1 MRLMEVRPNQA
12 TWDVI
17 EFRNLYFFVGRYRA
31 RFEINQATFCR
42 ALKKLSDCLS
52 LQTALQIPHRT
63 STREFREVTMASLF
77 VLLLLAAV
85 ATLVGLVKPS
95 ILHVKC
101 LTTRPRVFGAGM
113 VVQFVLVVVVISLLP
128 EGDVERQE
136 GITKEERVI
145 KQDQNPL
152 EEKTA
157 KVDKD
162 SRANQ
167 EPERAAG
174 NKTEKAEAKVERGK
188 ERSNRN
194 SEDVS
199 EARITE
205 PRAADPDIDKDVT
218 PEERVAR
225 WRHRRTKDP
234 NYLTDLRWVLAE
246 ARLLLV
252 RSKAATKQGEYVLGR
267 ALADSCD
274 RIFRKYDV
282 HYNPKGWLDNNWEK
296 PYSWFHREEEDAWN
310 LVLKCRGAWNLAIFK
325 VGEAEYEGRGA
336 LFTREGTF
344 ERLVEYAVLKEFG
357 NYHGTVSRFGFAN
370 EGSLDDKFVKDIDFE
385 NGILTVKLRAE
396 SDAYDINYRAR
407 EIKPTHPIK
416 TMRNSRDFF
425 AFVFNPRDWPKSV
438 GKTFQKVKQVNIALY
453 FPGEHSSEIV
463 AARYG
468 LTRTAFDAIVK
479 QRGSKWGKLKAK
491 DGTFQDFL
499 KVKGTYYL
507 HREMPDL
514 GTPAHVLRR

>member
-1 MRLMEVRPNQA
+1 
-12 TWDVI
+12 
-17 EFRNLYFFVGRYRA
+17 
-31 RFEINQATFCR
+31 
-42 ALKKLSDCLS
+42 
-52 LQTALQIPHRT
+52 
-63 STREFREVTMASLF
+63 MASLF
-77 VLLLLAAV
+77 AFLLLLVAV
-85 ATLVGLVKPS
+85 ATIAGLVKPS
-95 ILHVKC
+95 ILHIKW
-101 LTTRPRVFGAGM
+101 LTTRSRVFGVAM
-113 VVQFVLVVVVISLLP
+113 AVQFLLVVFAISLLP
-128 EGDVERQE
+128 ENDIERQ
-136 GITKEERVI
+136 GSIAKEERVKRI
-145 KQDQNPL
+145 RQDQNPMVAKKVKVH
-152 EEKTA
+152 EDPYTNQKPETAAGEKT
-157 KVDKD
+157 K
-162 SRANQ
+162 
-167 EPERAAG
+167 
-174 NKTEKAEAKVERGK
+174 KAEAIVERAK
-188 ERSNRN
+188 ETGN
-194 SEDVS
+194 SKEVS
-199 EARITE
+199 EARITTR

-234 NYLTDLRWVLAE
+234 NYLADLRWVLAE

-252 RSKAATKQGEYVLGR
+252 RSKAATKQGEYVLGK

-310 LVLKCRGAWNLAIFK
+310 LVLKCRGAFDLAIFK
-325 VGEAEYEGRGA
+325 TIEADYEGRGA

-357 NYHGTVSRFGFAN
+357 NYFGTVSRFGFAN
-370 EGSLDDKFVKDIDFE
+370 EGSLDDKFVKNIDFE

-396 SDAYDINYRAR
+396 SDAYDIDYRAR
-407 EIKPTHPIK
+407 EINLTHPIK
-416 TMRNSRDFF
+416 TMRNSQDFF
-425 AFVFNPRDWPKSV
+425 AFIFNPRGWPKSI

>member
-1 MRLMEVRPNQA
+1 
-12 TWDVI
+12 
-17 EFRNLYFFVGRYRA
+17 
-31 RFEINQATFCR
+31 
-42 ALKKLSDCLS
+42 
-52 LQTALQIPHRT
+52 
-63 STREFREVTMASLF
+63 MASLF
-77 VLLLLAAV
+77 AFLLLLAAV
-85 ATLVGLVKPS
+85 ATIVGLVKPS
-95 ILHVKC
+95 ILHINW
-101 LTTRPRVFGAGM
+101 LSTRPRVFGVGM
-113 VVQFVLVVVVISLLP
+113 VVQFFLMVVAISLLP
-128 EGDVERQE
+128 EGDVERQK

-145 KQDQNPL
+145 KQDQNRM
-152 EEKTA
+152 EEKKV
-157 KVDKD
+157 KVDED
-162 SRANQ
+162 AYANQ
-167 EPERAAG
+167 ESEPAAG
-174 NKTEKAEAKVERGK
+174 EKTKIADATVERQK
-188 ERSNRN
+188 EKGN

-199 EARITE
+199 EAKITE
-205 PRAADPDIDKDVT
+205 PSAADPDIDKDVT

-246 ARLLLV
+246 ARLFLV
-252 RSKAATKQGEYVLGR
+252 RSKAATKQGDYVLGR

-282 HYNPKGWLDNNWEK
+282 HHHPKGWLDNNWEK
-296 PYSWFHREEEDAWN
+296 PYSWFHQEEEDAWN
-310 LVLKCRGAWNLAIFK
+310 LVLKCGGASNMAIFK
-325 VGEAEYEGRGA
+325 EIEAEYEGRGA

-357 NYHGTVSRFGFAN
+357 NYYGTVSRFGFAN
-370 EGSLDDKFVKDIDFE
+370 EGSLDDKFVKNIDFE

-407 EIKPTHPIK
+407 EIELTHPIK

-425 AFVFNPRDWPKSV
+425 AFVFNPRGWPKSI

-453 FPGEHSSEIV
+453 FPGQHSSEIV

-479 QRGSKWGKLKAK
+479 QRGSKWAKLKAK